1 MILTSQTV
9 LIFMFLLLLVFS
21 VFFFQQ
27 QYTILAF
34 VETYEYSILYFLYVF
49 NFIQFENLQDFTFQ
63 INSQALLDSDS
74 IFLTTKTLFNIYSW
88 TKHI

>member
-27 QYTILAF
+27 QCTILAF

-88 TKHI
+88 TKQI